1 MSVALPPNVA
11 VVLPP
16 REEFGPRRA
25 RGIGLTVRHHALG
38 TPGYRTAVY
47 GGPQSGPVFL
57 DVTFRLVKS
66 SWFLLAS
73 SRARYAAGV
82 LRGFRLLQPK
92 LIEVHAD
99 PLIAMTLQRR
109 FPTVPVV
116 LMLHDDPTA
125 TRLLRAPTQR
135 ARLLGRVSCVV
146 TVSQWLRDRLLDG
159 IGEPARMPV
168 VVPPTV
174 DAVNL

>member
-1 MSVALPPNVA
+1 MSVALPPNIA

-16 REEFGPRRA
+16 GEEFGPRRA
-25 RGIGLTVRHHALG
+25 RGIGLTVRNHALG

-66 SWFLLAS
+66 WWFLPAP
-73 SRARYAAGV
+73 SRARYASG
-82 LRGFRLLQPK
+82 LLGGFRLLPPK

-99 PLIAMTLQRR
+99 PLIALTLQRR

-116 LMLHDDPTA
+116 LILHDDPA
-125 TRLLRAPTQR
+125 ASRLFRAPARR
-135 ARLLGRVSCVV
+135 ARLLGQLSCVV
-146 TVSQWLRDRLLDG
+146 TISQW
-159 IGEPARMPV
+159 
-168 VVPPTV
+168 
-174 DAVNL
+174 